1 MANPLLFLQV
11 GHTFEEIARERGDYD
26 VWFKRALVGA
36 QDQDDFVTLRAFDG
50 AALPSHFAYRGIVIS
65 GSWSM
70 VTDREPWSEAAA
82 HYLRA
87 AQSAGVPILGVCYG
101 HQLLAH
107 AFGGEVGYNPA
118 GRHAGTADVVT
129 TAAARSDALFSVL
142 PEQLVVQVS
151 HSQRVL
157 ALPEGALL
165 LAHTA
170 RDPFHAFRLGDRTW
184 AVQFHPE
191 FDPEVSRR
199 YIALRREKILAEGL
213 DPDALIAGVRESDHG
228 ARLLA
233 RFAEIT
239 RWVR

>member
-1 MANPLLFLQV
+1 MPNPLLFLQV

-26 VWFKRALVGA
+26 VWFKRALGA
-36 QDQDDFVTLRAFDG
+36 EDDFVTVRAFAG
-50 AALPSHFAYRGIVIS
+50 APLPIDFAYRGIVVS

-70 VTDREPWSEAAA
+70 VTDREPWSEASAR
-82 HYLRA
+82 YLRA
-87 AQSAGVPILGVCYG
+87 ASEAGTPILGVCYG

-107 AFGGEVGYNPA
+107 AFGGEVGDNPS
-118 GRHAGTADVVT
+118 GRHAGTAEVVT
-129 TAAARSDALFSVL
+129 TAAARSDALLSVL

-157 ALPEGALL
+157 ALPEGAVL

-170 RDPFHAFRLGDRTW
+170 RDPFHAFRLGDQTW

-191 FDPEVSRR
+191 FDHQVSRR
-199 YIALRREKILAEGL
+199 YIELRREKILAEGL
-213 DPDALIAGVRESDHG
+213 DPEALIGSVRESDHG

-239 RWVR
+239 R

>member
-1 MANPLLFLQV
+1 MAKPLLFLQV

-26 VWFKRALVGA
+26 VWFRRALLA
-36 QDQDDFVTLRAFDG
+36 EDDDFVTLRAFEG
-50 AALPSHFAYRGIVIS
+50 ALLPEGTDYRGIVVS

-70 VTDREPWSEAAA
+70 VTDREPWSEATAL
-82 HYLRA
+82 YLRSA
-87 AQSAGVPILGVCYG
+87 ARAGVPILGVCYG

-107 AFGGEVGYNPA
+107 AFGGEVGYNPS
-118 GRHAGTADVVT
+118 GRHAGTADVIT
-129 TAAARSDALFSVL
+129 TAEARSDALFSTL
-142 PEQLVVQVS
+142 PEHLVVQVS

-157 ALPEGALL
+157 SMPEGALL
-165 LAHTA
+165 LAYTA

-191 FDPEVSRR
+191 FDHEVSRR
-199 YIALRREKILAEGL
+199 YIELRREKIVSEGL
-213 DPDALIAGVRESDHG
+213 DPDALLAGVRESDHG

-239 RWVR
+239 R